1 MAPST
6 TPAPVPSVGSPKNG
20 GVQWTHGAGL
30 RAVHA
35 HRLRWRPRR
44 PRLERELLELW
55 SMAGETTTTL
65 DEEMRE
71 ASPGRVIEATLRS
84 LLARGLLTTVRGTRA
99 GERVYEDDKW
109 T

>member
-1 MAPST
+1 
-6 TPAPVPSVGSPKNG
+6 
-20 GVQWTHGAGL
+20 
-30 RAVHA
+30 
-35 HRLRWRPRR
+35 
-44 PRLERELLELW
+44 
-55 SMAGETTTTL
+55 MAGETTTTL